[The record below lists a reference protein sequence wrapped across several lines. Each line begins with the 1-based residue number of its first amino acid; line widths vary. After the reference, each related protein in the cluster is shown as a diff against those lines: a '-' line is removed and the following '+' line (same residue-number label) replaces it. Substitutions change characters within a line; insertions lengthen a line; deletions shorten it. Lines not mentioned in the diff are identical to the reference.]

1 MPDKFKIKMDDQ
13 NRLHIWINRH
23 TIKYQEWDSNLVAT
37 IPLHTSSEMKYL
49 QWVDYSEENVSQP
62 AMIAQL
68 FDPRS
73 EQTDSDCWWIASLN
87 DKDSIHFENSM
98 QWVMRTSS
106 KDCRCIVYNCTGVNW
121 CELCPTR
128 DIKRTKQKRTVNG
141 HVEPVCP
148 LHQPPREK
156 HLEKCSFICIVYED
170 ARMAK
175 DREFCRFIIRLRH
188 HTGYC
193 SKFVMKAKPSSS
205 AWVYL
210 YIVKNCVLYIVM
222 SVN

>member
-1 MPDKFKIKMDDQ
+1 MF
-13 NRLHIWINRH
+13 
-23 TIKYQEWDSNLVAT
+23 V
-37 IPLHTSSEMKYL
+37 
-49 QWVDYSEENVSQP
+49 
-62 AMIAQL
+62 
-68 FDPRS
+68 
-73 EQTDSDCWWIASLN
+73 WWIASLN

-188 HTGYC
+188 C
-193 SKFVMKAKPSSS
+193 DNIQDIVAKM
-205 AWVYL
+205 VYFL
-210 YIVKNCVLYIVM
+210 FIIRIQKCIIVVFSIISIYLTTFIFLLEKKKKKK
-222 SVN
+222 